1 MQSSLIVAALLCF
14 TTWMSSVRATPI
26 SIRSCCV
33 VWSKTRVPLDRIVNY
48 SIQTEEHCRIKAV
61 QLRTVLGKT
70 ICAKPGADWT
80 RKAIEKVDRENSQK
94 GFTSD
99 MMPTGSTPA
108 TSTASP
114 KPEMLRTVLG
124 KTICANPNADWTIQA
139 MEWVD
144 KKKAPTTSTA
154 SPTSGNITQKDK
166 ETGQS
171 LTMLCRIHCC
181 VVPWTKT
188 TLCPTN

>member
-61 QLRTVLGKT
+61 Q
-70 ICAKPGADWT
+70 
-80 RKAIEKVDRENSQK
+80 
-94 GFTSD
+94 
-99 MMPTGSTPA
+99 
-108 TSTASP
+108 
-114 KPEMLRTVLG
+114 LRTVLG